1 MTHSVHT
8 SAYELL
14 PFEEGGNRRKNL
26 SSSCDCISTFQVEVE
41 DFDNEIFVLSVE
53 ARDKAANLDTG
64 FRVFKCED
72 SFMNDVYF
80 APSELKQEDLFS
92 QIENIKDGTSDLS
105 LLFGCMLDWGAG
117 STPKSSS

>member
-14 PFEEGGNRRKNL
+14 PFEEYGNRRKNL

-53 ARDKAANLDTG
+53 AHDKEEASRIAEGICAESEIT
-64 FRVFKCED
+64 
-72 SFMNDVYF
+72 VY
-80 APSELKQEDLFS
+80 
-92 QIENIKDGTSDLS
+92 N
-105 LLFGCMLDWGAG
+105 MLVY
-117 STPKSSS
+117 KF

>member
-14 PFEEGGNRRKNL
+14 PFEEYGNRRKNL

-53 ARDKAANLDTG
+53 AHDKEEASTIAERICAESEIIVYNML
-64 FRVFKCED
+64 VY
-72 SFMNDVYF
+72 SF
-80 APSELKQEDLFS
+80 
-92 QIENIKDGTSDLS
+92 
-105 LLFGCMLDWGAG
+105 
-117 STPKSSS
+117 

>member
-14 PFEEGGNRRKNL
+14 PFEEYGNRRKNL

-53 ARDKAANLDTG
+53 AHDKKEANRMAERICG
-64 FRVFKCED
+64 D
-72 SFMNDVYF
+72 SEILVCKLSV
-80 APSELKQEDLFS
+80 ASRLKTKNRTFL
-92 QIENIKDGTSDLS
+92 I
-105 LLFGCMLDWGAG
+105 
-117 STPKSSS
+117 SSISN

>member
-14 PFEEGGNRRKNL
+14 PFEEYGNRRKNL

-53 ARDKAANLDTG
+53 AHDKEEASRIAEVICAESEIT
-64 FRVFKCED
+64 
-72 SFMNDVYF
+72 VY
-80 APSELKQEDLFS
+80 
-92 QIENIKDGTSDLS
+92 N
-105 LLFGCMLDWGAG
+105 MLVY
-117 STPKSSS
+117 KF

>member
-14 PFEEGGNRRKNL
+14 PFEEYGNRRKNL

-53 ARDKAANLDTG
+53 AHDKEEASRIAERICGESEILVYNML
-64 FRVFKCED
+64 VY
-72 SFMNDVYF
+72 SF
-80 APSELKQEDLFS
+80 
-92 QIENIKDGTSDLS
+92 
-105 LLFGCMLDWGAG
+105 
-117 STPKSSS
+117 

>member
-14 PFEEGGNRRKNL
+14 PFEEYGNRRKNL

-53 ARDKAANLDTG
+53 AHDKEEASRIAESICGESEISVYNML
-64 FRVFKCED
+64 VY
-72 SFMNDVYF
+72 SF
-80 APSELKQEDLFS
+80 
-92 QIENIKDGTSDLS
+92 
-105 LLFGCMLDWGAG
+105 
-117 STPKSSS
+117 